1 MHPSPHHAPRSG
13 RLRRWLAGLALLAA
27 LGLIYGLGLNW
38 FAERLGDDVEKS
50 LRVPEAVDSDHAVL
64 SPR

>member
-1 MHPSPHHAPRSG
+1 MQPSQQHEPRPG

-27 LGLIYGLGLNW
+27 LALAYGASLSW
-38 FAERLGDDVEKS
+38 FAQRLGNDVEKS
-50 LRVPEAVDSDHAVL
+50 LRMPEAVDSDHAVL